1 MAQTDQSADRNAEPS
16 ADQVTQPE
24 DQHGE
29 EQEGQ
34 ESQRSGGGDESAA
47 TVLIAG
53 SANLAIAV
61 AKLVGG
67 LVSGSTAMLA
77 EAAHSFADTLNQ
89 VFLMAAI
96 KRSKKPAD
104 AQHPFGYGMER
115 YFWSLI
121 AAVGIFVLGAGYS
134 IFEGI
139 TSILTPEP
147 LGDLLIPYAV
157 LAFSFLFEG
166 ISWLKAVRQLRA
178 EAADQDRGVLEHVR
192 ATPDP
197 TAKTVAFE
205 DTAAL
210 VGIVLAAAGITLHH
224 LTGQGFW
231 DGAASIAIG
240 VLLVGVAYALAKQNK
255 DALIGEAL
263 PEETQEQIRRT
274 IREAP
279 GIDSLVE
286 MLTMRLS
293 PDDVLVAARV
303 DLDDDATVDELER
316 AAAEVERRVR
326 ESHPDVKHVFLDPTD
341 DPDPSGL
348 PDEPGNPDEERAAAK
363 ASPR

>member
-1 MAQTDQSADRNAEPS
+1 MAAEG
-16 ADQVTQPE
+16 A
-24 DQHGE
+24 E
-29 EQEGQ
+29 E
-34 ESQRSGGGDESAA
+34 RSGDDESAA
-47 TVLIAG
+47 TVLLAG

-67 LVSGSTAMLA
+67 LISGSTAMLA

-89 VFLMAAI
+89 VFLMTAL

-104 AQHPFGYGMER
+104 VQHPFGYGMER

-139 TSILTPEP
+139 K
-147 LGDLLIPYAV
+147 AV
-157 LAFSFLFEG
+157 LHAEELGSLTISYVVLALSFVFEG
-166 ISWLKAVRQLRA
+166 TSWLKAVRQLSGEA
-178 EAADQDRGVLEHVR
+178 EGAGRGFFEHLR
-192 ATPDP
+192 ITPDP

-210 VGIVLAAAGITLHH
+210 VGIVLAAGGITLHH

-240 VLLVGVAYALAKQNK
+240 LLLVLVAYALGQQNK
-255 DALIGEAL
+255 RALIGEAL
-263 PEETQEQIRRT
+263 PQEAQDSIRRT
-274 IREAP
+274 ITESP

-286 MLTMRLS
+286 LLTMRMS

-303 DLDDDATVDELER
+303 DLDDAATIDEIER
-316 AAAEVERRVR
+316 SAEEVERRVK
-326 ESHPDVKHVFLDPTD
+326 EAHPEVRHVFLDPTD
-341 DPDPSGL
+341 DPDES
-348 PDEPGNPDEERAAAK
+348 
-363 ASPR
+363 